1 MADTGENRVK
11 ELYGDVP
18 LTSGPVDPDN
28 PTFDSLLGAL
38 EAVHKGLQPMNTLSA
53 YHRGLS
59 SQLTAQKAAMEEH
72 KKNQGDNEAAASQ
85 VQMAIAA
92 LDMVQMTLDSLER
105 YIAAPSQEQMAETL
119 HLLLQSMGHVRNMHA
134 MLDGAAQ

>member
-1 MADTGENRVK
+1 MTDTGENRVK
-11 ELYGDVP
+11 GIYGDIP

-38 EAVHKGLQPMNTLSA
+38 EAVHKGLQPMSTLSA
-53 YHRGLS
+53 YHRGLL

-72 KKNQGDNEAAASQ
+72 KRNQGDNETAISQ
-85 VQMAIAA
+85 VQMAIAT
-92 LDMVQMTLDSLER
+92 LDMVQMMLDSLER

-119 HLLLQSMGHVRNMHA
+119 HLLLQSMGHVRNIHA
-134 MLDGAAQ
+134 MLDAAAQ